1 MSRNLSATTQAEIT
15 RMTRIIA
22 EKVGYN
28 VNGSMQ
34 QKSSA
39 QMPVNSSLEQFSK
52 EMEAFIAE
60 NILDFM
66 SKGLGEKEALIATQ
80 QKFSGEGF
88 TKSLNEFFRKYGGV
102 KNMEKPSFNRA
113 ALSRK
118 AFVPSVI
125 PMLYLAFALV
135 GLGFGIMI
143 GKIVGMLA
151 TGIISGLII
160 GIGLGLV
167 THAVMLL
174 EEGRK

>member
-1 MSRNLSATTQAEIT
+1 
-15 RMTRIIA
+15 
-22 EKVGYN
+22 
-28 VNGSMQ
+28 
-34 QKSSA
+34 
-39 QMPVNSSLEQFSK
+39 
-52 EMEAFIAE
+52 
-60 NILDFM
+60 
-66 SKGLGEKEALIATQ
+66 
-80 QKFSGEGF
+80 
-88 TKSLNEFFRKYGGV
+88 
-102 KNMEKPSFNRA
+102 MEKPSFNRA